1 MFDGSAAL
9 MNRIDRLNTPSIG
22 SRSYSQ
28 VMNMSCTEIL
38 SPGCGLGMSNI
49 TKDFVGASQKP
60 CAELWALSLQ
70 VFQSYSLLT
79 SYNDVVMSPYLL
91 DVG

>member
-1 MFDGSAAL
+1 MGWGNF
-9 MNRIDRLNTPSIG
+9 
-22 SRSYSQ
+22 Q
-28 VMNMSCTEIL
+28 VV
-38 SPGCGLGMSNI
+38 GWGFQF

-79 SYNDVVMSPYLL
+79 SCNDVVMSLHISSDCSVADVSHLIFFGVCGYEFTAIILL
-91 DVG
+91 STSLL